1 MKSYNGAVR
10 SQATPTPHAS
20 LLAAVSAAWLGRLY
34 MIVALQSPTWD
45 QPALAI
51 VENPNAT
58 ARLKSGSLIT
68 EFDSAE
74 FANLKMTARRSSWT
88 N

>member
-20 LLAAVSAAWLGRLY
+20 LLAQRRQY
-34 MIVALQSPTWD
+34 MIVALQSPAWD
-45 QPALAI
+45 QPTLAI
-51 VENPNAT
+51 VENLNAT